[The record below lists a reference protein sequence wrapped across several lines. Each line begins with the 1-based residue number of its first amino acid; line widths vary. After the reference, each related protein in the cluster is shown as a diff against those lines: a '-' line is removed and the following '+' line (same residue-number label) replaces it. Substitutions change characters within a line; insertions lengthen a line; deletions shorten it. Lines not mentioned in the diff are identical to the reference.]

1 MPEVAIQ
8 KKVRIAWI
16 DYYKGLVI
24 VLVVLGHATGLFNP
38 YIYQFHM
45 AAFFFASGYLDTTE
59 NKSWLKLVI
68 DKFFSLWLPLFT
80 FLVLFSGM
88 DTFLV
93 HNNWYS
99 LIYRGTFPGF
109 WVRLRDFVVQGNCG
123 SPFLGACWFVVV
135 LMGIILLQK
144 AILLL
149 LGGQKGLGYA
159 GIAVFLFLMGY
170 WMIECGN
177 TLAVGPFRL
186 DLVFLGNFYY
196 SAGALFKKCPY
207 SAAQP
212 GKIKVKFHLASLLI
226 NAVVFWY
233 FGCCR
238 ITLVDWPSRNFHAP
252 FWEVLAAA
260 NGIVFIWN
268 CAILLQFAPQ
278 WIQRWAAFV
287 GKNTL
292 GIVIFHFLMIKITL
306 IFASATDAIQWEDVT
321 SVVPPTEM
329 GNRYWLPI
337 TVFSLVGS
345 LVFWQ
350 IFKSVPILRV
360 CVGQQ
365 KECSQ
370 KIYCAISEK
379 KACKKL
385 ATITEKWNCKYQ
397 SQLRRLVKHRVVA
410 VSLFSLLVI
419 VLSGIVLYVQSGV
432 DSPIRFIQ
440 LLADGDY
447 VTWTE
452 GRYEDD
458 WVMPQSELECRVSL
472 RDTLVIEG
480 YYPGAITG
488 TQHITVMVNGKTA
501 DSITLQDNNFML
513 SVIFAESGSY
523 LVQIECDFVY
533 PSSNGDSRELAFVAT
548 SLAQE

>member
-278 WIQRWAAFV
+278 WVQRWAAFV

-306 IFASATDAIQWEDVT
+306 IFASAIGAIPWEDVT
-321 SVVPPTEM
+321 AVVPPTEM

-350 IFKSVPILRV
+350 IFKSIPILRV

-440 LLADGDY
+440 LLADEDY

-472 RDTLVIEG
+472 RDTLVIEKDTIRG
-480 YYPGAITG
+480 LL
-488 TQHITVMVNGKTA
+488 QEH
-501 DSITLQDNNFML
+501 SILRL
-513 SVIFAESGSY
+513 
-523 LVQIECDFVY
+523 
-533 PSSNGDSRELAFVAT
+533 R
-548 SLAQE
+548 

>member
-68 DKFFSLWLPLFT
+68 DKFFSLWLPIFT

-306 IFASATDAIQWEDVT
+306 IFASATGAIPWEDVT
-321 SVVPPTEM
+321 AVVPPTEM

-350 IFKSVPILRV
+350 IFKSVPILHV

>member
-68 DKFFSLWLPLFT
+68 DKFFSLWLPIFT
-80 FLVLFSGM
+80 FLALFSGM

-212 GKIKVKFHLASLLI
+212 GKIKVKFHLASFLI

-238 ITLVDWPSRNFHAP
+238 ITLSG
-252 FWEVLAAA
+252 LAFEKFPCTFLGSSCCSERHCIYLELCNSSAVCTTMDSKM
-260 NGIVFIWN
+260 G
-268 CAILLQFAPQ
+268 CLC
-278 WIQRWAAFV
+278 
-287 GKNTL
+287 GK
-292 GIVIFHFLMIKITL
+292 
-306 IFASATDAIQWEDVT
+306 
-321 SVVPPTEM
+321 
-329 GNRYWLPI
+329 
-337 TVFSLVGS
+337 
-345 LVFWQ
+345 
-350 IFKSVPILRV
+350 
-360 CVGQQ
+360 
-365 KECSQ
+365 
-370 KIYCAISEK
+370 
-379 KACKKL
+379 
-385 ATITEKWNCKYQ
+385 KY
-397 SQLRRLVKHRVVA
+397 
-410 VSLFSLLVI
+410 
-419 VLSGIVLYVQSGV
+419 
-432 DSPIRFIQ
+432 
-440 LLADGDY
+440 
-447 VTWTE
+447 
-452 GRYEDD
+452 
-458 WVMPQSELECRVSL
+458 
-472 RDTLVIEG
+472 
-480 YYPGAITG
+480 TG
-488 TQHITVMVNGKTA
+488 H
-501 DSITLQDNNFML
+501 
-513 SVIFAESGSY
+513 
-523 LVQIECDFVY
+523 CDF
-533 PSSNGDSRELAFVAT
+533 SFFND
-548 SLAQE
+548 